1 MGEIMTSLDT
11 LDKSEETVLIC
22 HHGIRSM
29 QVVRYFES
37 IGFGCVINL
46 RGGID
51 AWAKQLDD
59 SMTQY

>member
-1 MGEIMTSLDT
+1 M
-11 LDKSEETVLIC
+11 VVIC

-37 IGFGCVINL
+37 IGFTSMINL

-51 AWAKQLDD
+51 AWAKTIDH
-59 SMTQY
+59 SMALY